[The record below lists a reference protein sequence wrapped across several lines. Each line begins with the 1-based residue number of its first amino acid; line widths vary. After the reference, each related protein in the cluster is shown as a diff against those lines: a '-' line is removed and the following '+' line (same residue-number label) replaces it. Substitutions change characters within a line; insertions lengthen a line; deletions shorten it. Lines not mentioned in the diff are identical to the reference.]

1 MEPSFYAV
9 TMPYLIDGNNVMDQA
24 GVQTGD
30 LSAARKRLIL
40 GLVHFMA
47 ANKVK
52 VKVVF
57 DGIPDEEFPHG
68 RIYKGVKILYAKPGS
83 DADTSIKDIIKK
95 ASYRRDL
102 ILVSSDRALES
113 FARRQG
119 ARVMTAGKFRA
130 MIQEAEGQLIAREK
144 TGPPGPVNVEEWLDF
159 FKSEK

>member
-1 MEPSFYAV
+1 MEPTYHVVA
-9 TMPYLIDGNNVMDQA
+9 MPYLIDGNNVMDQA
-24 GVQTGD
+24 GIQVEALT
-30 LSAARKRLIL
+30 AARNRLIS
-40 GLVHFMA
+40 GLVHFVA
-47 ANKVK
+47 ANRVK

-57 DGIPDEEFPHG
+57 DGTPDEEFPHG
-68 RIYKGVKILYAKPGS
+68 RIFKGVKILYAKPGS

-119 ARVMTAGKFRA
+119 ARVITAGKFRA

-144 TGPPGPVNVEEWLDF
+144 TGTPEPVNVEEWLNF
-159 FKSEK
+159 FESEK